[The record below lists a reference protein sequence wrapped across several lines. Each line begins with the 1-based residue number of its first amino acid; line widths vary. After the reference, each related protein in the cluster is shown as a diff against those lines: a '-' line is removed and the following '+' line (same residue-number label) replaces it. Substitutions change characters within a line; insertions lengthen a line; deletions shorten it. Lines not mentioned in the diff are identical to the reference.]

1 MFKLCHYIK
10 DDKQVCNAPAMR
22 RQIYCYHHLELLR
35 RERNSAKARQR
46 LLRAILKENPPNS
59 LPVVQTAMERI
70 LNEMDLGRVD
80 KQQSRLMLSLLRLM
94 ADNIRHSPEL
104 GTPPV
109 LEAILAQRKP
119 RKRRISPC
127 G

>member
-22 RQIYCYHHLELLR
+22 RQRYCYHHLEFLR
-35 RERNSAKARQR
+35 RERNAAKFRQR
-46 LLRAILKENPPNS
+46 LLCAIMKDNPPDS
-59 LPVVQTAMERI
+59 LPAVHRAMERI
-70 LNEMDLGRVD
+70 LEGMELGRLD

-94 ADNIRHSPEL
+94 AENIRNFPEL
-104 GTPPV
+104 GTPAA
-109 LEAILAQRKP
+109 LQAMLAQRKP
-119 RKRRISPC
+119 RKRRVSLC